1 MVSSAFVRLD
11 LLDLV
16 VKPILMIVYRNHVA
30 ITVFVM
36 IRLQAIVANARL
48 VTLDSRVR
56 QILMIVSHRLAIVVH
71 ALMVIIRSLA
81 NATQDTQEN
90 FVKLKLMNV
99 NQVSQV
105 FAFK

>member
-71 ALMVIIRSLA
+71 ALMVIIHSLA
-81 NATQDTQEN
+81 NATQDTPEN